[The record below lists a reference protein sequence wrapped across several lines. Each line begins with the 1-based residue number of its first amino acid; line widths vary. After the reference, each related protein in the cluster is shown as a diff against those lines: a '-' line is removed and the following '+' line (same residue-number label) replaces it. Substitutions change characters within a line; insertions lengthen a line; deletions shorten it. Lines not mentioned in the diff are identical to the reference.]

1 MQPLVLRFHNRAEVL
16 LVFLLERPF
25 VLSLH
30 KVFRYG
36 SLGHARVADES
47 EAYRASATV

>member
-1 MQPLVLRFHNRAEVL
+1 MLRFHNRAEVL
-16 LVFLLERPF
+16 LMLLLERPF

-30 KVFRYG
+30 KVFHYG
-36 SLGHARVADES
+36 SPGHACVADES